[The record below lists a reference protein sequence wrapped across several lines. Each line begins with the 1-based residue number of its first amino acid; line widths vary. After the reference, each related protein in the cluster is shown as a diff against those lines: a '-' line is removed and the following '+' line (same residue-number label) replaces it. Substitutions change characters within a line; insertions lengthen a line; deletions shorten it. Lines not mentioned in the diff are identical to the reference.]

1 MEERE
6 DYETLSDLI
15 LSSDEDEGI
24 VNNEVHDVEDT
35 AKGV

>member
-15 LSSDEDEGI
+15 LSSDEDEDI